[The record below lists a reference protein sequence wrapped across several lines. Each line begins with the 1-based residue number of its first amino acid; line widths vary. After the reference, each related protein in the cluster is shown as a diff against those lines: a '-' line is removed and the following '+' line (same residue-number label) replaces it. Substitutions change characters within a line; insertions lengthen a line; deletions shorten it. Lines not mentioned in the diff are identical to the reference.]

1 MAICHPFFCDCLNFA
16 INSLNYANGSLFDA
30 VPLKH
35 QIKHKQHIIMKTQ
48 KVWYITGASKGFGL
62 SLVKQ
67 LLNAGQLVAA
77 TSRNTAELIKAVDT
91 NSPDFLPLQV
101 ELANEESVGKSIE
114 ATIAKFKQIDVVI
127 NNAGYGIGGSIE
139 ELTDRETRDSFD
151 VNVFGTLNVIR
162 KALPY
167 LRAQRSGHII
177 NISSIAGLAAGTG
190 WSIYAATKFSIVGLT
205 EVLAEDVREF
215 GIKVTV
221 VAPGA
226 FRTSFLTPESLTIA
240 KNTIPEYQ
248 AVRSTHQKYL
258 QMDGSQAGDPEKAA
272 AAIIGITEDEN
283 PPLHLLLGTDAYNRA
298 MAKLEIL
305 EKEYRL
311 HEELTKAM
319 DYYG

>member
-1 MAICHPFFCDCLNFA
+1 ME
-16 INSLNYANGSLFDA
+16 
-30 VPLKH
+30 
-35 QIKHKQHIIMKTQ
+35 TQ

-67 LLNAGQLVAA
+67 LLNTGQLVAA
-77 TSRNTAELIKAVDT
+77 TSRNTAELIKAVGT
-91 NSPDFLPLQV
+91 TSADFLPLQV
-101 ELANEESVGKSIE
+101 ELGNEDSVGKSIQTVIE
-114 ATIAKFKQIDVVI
+114 KFKRIDVVI

-139 ELTDRETRDSFD
+139 ELTDRETRDNFD

-190 WSIYAATKFSIVGLT
+190 WSIYAATKFSVVGLS

-226 FRTSFLTPESLTIA
+226 FRTSFLTPDSLTMTKTPIG
-240 KNTIPEYQ
+240 EYQ
-248 AVRSTHQKYL
+248 AVRATHQRFL
-258 QMDGSQAGDPEKAA
+258 QMDGHQAGDPEKAA
-272 AAIIGITEDEN
+272 AAIIQVTKEEN
-283 PPLHLLLGTDAYNRA
+283 PPLHLLLGTDAYTRA
-298 MAKLEIL
+298 IAKLEQL

-311 HEELTKAM
+311 HEEISKAM
-319 DYYG
+319 DYQG